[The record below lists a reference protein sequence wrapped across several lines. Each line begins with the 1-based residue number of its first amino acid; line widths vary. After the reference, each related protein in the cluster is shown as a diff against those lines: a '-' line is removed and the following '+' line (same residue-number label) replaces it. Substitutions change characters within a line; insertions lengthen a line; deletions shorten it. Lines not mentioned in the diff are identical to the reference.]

1 MQTLLSLLIV
11 LFCLSSAPAKA
22 DCYYDAAVFHQVNP
36 WILRGIAYLESS
48 FREDVIHEN
57 SDGSTDYGFTQ
68 TNSVHLPELAKQGI
82 GKSDLLDACTSVYV
96 AAWLL
101 RKRIDQ
107 YGNTC
112 RAIGSYKSKTPAIR
126 DDYTK
131 RLRAVLAQWGQNL
144 EC

>member
-1 MQTLLSLLIV
+1 MRTFLSLLTF
-11 LFCLSSAPAKA
+11 LFALSCAPAKA

-48 FREDVIHEN
+48 FRPGVISRN
-57 SDGSTDYGFTQ
+57 SDGSTDYGLTQ

-82 GKSDLLDACTSVYV
+82 GQRDLLDACTSLYV

-101 RKRIDQ
+101 HQRIDQ

-131 RLRAVLAQWGQNL
+131 RLRTVLAQWGQNL